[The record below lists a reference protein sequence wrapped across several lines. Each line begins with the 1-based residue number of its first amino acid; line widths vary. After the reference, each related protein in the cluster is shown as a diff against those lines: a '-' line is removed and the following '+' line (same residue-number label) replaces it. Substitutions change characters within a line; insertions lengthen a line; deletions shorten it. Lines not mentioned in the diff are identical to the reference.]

1 MEISTSCKIFKN
13 ICRIRRELN
22 TEIIIHVVLPIARNI
37 PNDVVVYSY
46 FNLDTLYSIKLT
58 T

>member
-1 MEISTSCKIFKN
+1 MEISISCKIFKN
-13 ICRIRRELN
+13 ICRIRREYN

-37 PNDVVVYSY
+37 PNDVVYSY
-46 FNLDTLYSIKLT
+46 FNLDTYYSIKLT

>member
-1 MEISTSCKIFKN
+1 MEISISCKIFKI
-13 ICRIRRELN
+13 ICRIRREYN

-37 PNDVVVYSY
+37 PNDVVYSY
-46 FNLDTLYSIKLT
+46 FNLDTLHSIKLT